1 VDSEKVYKSKYYAKN
16 REKILAKAK
25 EKRDPEYFKEYYAK
39 NKEKILAK
47 AKERRRAHPEK
58 TKAYNDSR
66 KEIMREYFREY
77 ARKWRAENPEAKRE
91 QNRKRKESNPEAYAE
106 MLKRSYE
113 RHCINLS
120 DYYVRRVIMFGNSLK
135 HSDIPQS
142 MVEAKRIQIQIQR
155 EIKNA
160 KRNRAS

>member
-1 VDSEKVYKSKYYAKN
+1 MEQTKEYKSKYYAKN

-25 EKRDPEYFKEYYAK
+25 ERRDPQYHKEYYAK
-39 NKEKILAK
+39 NKERLNEYAK
-47 AKERRRAHPEK
+47 QRRKDHPEK
-58 TKAYNDSR
+58 IKEYNDSR
-66 KEIMREYFREY
+66 KDVMRDYFREY
-77 ARKWRAENPEAKRE
+77 ARKWRANNPEAKRE

-106 MLKRSYE
+106 MQKRSYE

-120 DYYVRRVIMFGNSLK
+120 DYYVRRVIMFGNKLK